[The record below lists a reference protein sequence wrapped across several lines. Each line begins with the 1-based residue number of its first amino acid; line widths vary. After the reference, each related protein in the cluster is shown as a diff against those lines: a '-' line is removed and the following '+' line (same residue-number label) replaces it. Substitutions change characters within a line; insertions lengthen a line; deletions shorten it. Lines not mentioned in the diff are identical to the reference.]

1 MRRLKMLGRVR
12 SSVII
17 CVGDFVWRVLYYLFI
32 SPVSSLV
39 KSQIF
44 LQIFEVGNKHIIE

>member
-1 MRRLKMLGRVR
+1 MLGRVR

-17 CVGDFVWRVLYYLFI
+17 FVGDFVWRVLYYLFI